1 MRALV
6 FDSGKSQMVSESGGL
21 ADFAR
26 HAEQYGLE
34 IPEAGGG
41 LEEDSI

>member
-1 MRALV
+1 
-6 FDSGKSQMVSESGGL
+6 MVSESGGL
-21 ADFAR
+21 ADFVR
-26 HAEQYGLE
+26 HPGQYGLE